1 MVLAIFLFT
10 VFVAN
15 VLTVFGQNNSVTT
28 HVVVTNTTI
37 VCPSTDIDTLH
48 QATIELKETIPRMW
62 NALNARLD
70 ILESRLS
77 CLSNCSEPVVS
88 NSTITPS
95 VLTLEEKIYQNLT
108 IDGNWRILYDQPY
121 GHHTNTSNLLD
132 AAKSCSNQVLVG
144 ARRNATILQ
153 LELAAVGPVNV
164 LQQQTVL
171 NTTVKYGDVYWYST
185 KTFSFGFSPNNTIN
199 QWFADGITDSSSA
212 LRLSWLLDQ
221 FIGGWRAGS
230 TMELY
235 TDAIWRKVIYCLD

>member
-1 MVLAIFLFT
+1 MVLTIFLFT

-37 VCPSTDIDTLH
+37 VCPSTDIHTLH
-48 QATIELKETIPRMW
+48 QANIELKETITQMW

-77 CLSNCSEPVVS
+77 CLSNCSEPEVS

-108 IDGNWRILYDQPY
+108 IDGNWRVLYDQPY
-121 GHHTNTSNLLD
+121 SHHTTTTNLLD

-144 ARRNATILQ
+144 ARRNATIPQ

-171 NTTVKYGDVYWYST
+171 NTPVKYGDVYWYSMT
-185 KTFSFGFSPNNTIN
+185 LKSFGFSPNNKTI
-199 QWFADGITDSSSA
+199 QSTGDSFDSSST
-212 LRLSWLLDQ
+212 LRLSWHLDQ
-221 FIGGWRAGS
+221 REGGYRAGS
-230 TMELY
+230 TLPLNQ
-235 TDAIWRKVIYCLD
+235 DAIWRKVIYCLD

>member
-1 MVLAIFLFT
+1 MVLGLFFLT
-10 VFVAN
+10 VFVVN
-15 VLTVFGQNNSVTT
+15 VLTIFGQNNNVTT

-48 QATIELKETIPRMW
+48 QANIELKKTIIQMW

-77 CLSNCSEPVVS
+77 CLSNCSESEVS

-95 VLTLEEKIYQNLT
+95 ILRLAEKIYQNLT

-121 GHHTNTSNLLD
+121 SHRTTRTNLLD

-144 ARRNATILQ
+144 ARRNATIPE

-164 LQQQTVL
+164 LQQQTVV
-171 NTTVKYGDVYWYST
+171 NIPVKYGDVYWYST
-185 KTFSFGFSPNNTIN
+185 TPKSFGFTPNNIVL
-199 QWFADGITDSSSA
+199 QDFADTSNSFPA
-212 LRLSWLLDQ
+212 LRLSWHLDQ
-221 FIGGWRAGS
+221 SHGGYRVGS
-230 TMELY
+230 KVDLN
-235 TDAIWRKVIYCLD
+235 DNAIWRKVIYCLD